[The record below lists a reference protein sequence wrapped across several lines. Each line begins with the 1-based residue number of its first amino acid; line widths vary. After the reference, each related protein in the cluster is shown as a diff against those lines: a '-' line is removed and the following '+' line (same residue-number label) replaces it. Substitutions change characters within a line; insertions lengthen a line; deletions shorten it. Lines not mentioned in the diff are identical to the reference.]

1 MRKGKAMLSVA
12 LAAAMTLGSA
22 VPALADGDKTKVVFM
37 SRDSGDTPIA
47 KVYEDQIAR
56 FMEENPDIEVQNDSV
71 YEEAAY
77 NNKLKVALSTGET
90 PILSGNRRSD
100 RVGAEWCSFGSYR
113 FPGCRSGME
122 GLFPGWSIGHL

>member
-90 PILSGNRRSD
+90 PSIFYYP
-100 RVGAEWCSFGSYR
+100 AIA
-113 FPGCRSGME
+113 
-122 GLFPGWSIGHL
+122 GLTE

>member
-90 PILSGNRRSD
+90 PHSWLPMRFLMCSLHGNWD
-100 RVGAEWCSFGSYR
+100 TWNHSYLQ
-113 FPGCRSGME
+113 E
-122 GLFPGWSIGHL
+122 K

>member
-56 FMEENPDIEVQNDSV
+56 FMEE
-71 YEEAAY
+71 
-77 NNKLKVALSTGET
+77 K
-90 PILSGNRRSD
+90 
-100 RVGAEWCSFGSYR
+100 
-113 FPGCRSGME
+113 PG
-122 GLFPGWSIGHL
+122 H